1 MKKLFRLPIIIILS
15 LSLFIAGCSNSKTNT
30 NTSNASNTLI
40 SEKLVVHYIDV
51 GQGDSI
57 LIQTKEKNFLIDAGP
72 KENEDKLLSYLKKL
86 NIKRLDYV
94 IATHPHEDH
103 IGGMTNIIK
112 AYDIGKFYAPKV
124 TNTTKTFQN
133 MMLALKDKNMNV
145 NVLKPGMGGN
155 IDLGENTKVE
165 VFSPNSSKYDDLNN
179 YSPIIK
185 VTYGKNSFLFTG
197 DAEKLEENE
206 VLQKKYD
213 IKADVLKVGHHGS
226 SSSTG
231 RDFLSKVSPSIAV
244 ISCGKDNDYGHPH
257 KETLKTLGDGKV
269 KVYRTDVSG
278 TIVII
283 SDGNNVTVK

>member
-1 MKKLFRLPIIIILS
+1 MKKLFKLPIILILL
-15 LSLFIAGCSNSKTNT
+15 LSLFIAGCSNAKTDI
-30 NTSNASNTLI
+30 NTLNNLT
-40 SEKLVVHYIDV
+40 SEKLLVHYIDV

-57 LIQTKEKNFLIDAGP
+57 LIQTKKKNFLIDAGP
-72 KENEDKLLSYLKKL
+72 KENEDKLLSYLKKI
-86 NIKRLDYV
+86 NINRIDYV
-94 IATHPHEDH
+94 VATHPHEDH

-112 AYDIGKFYAPKV
+112 TFDIGKFYAPKV

-133 MMLALKDKNMNV
+133 MLLALKNKNMNI
-145 NVLKPGMGGN
+145 NVLKPGMGED

-226 SSSTG
+226 SSSTAK
-231 RDFLSKVSPSIAV
+231 DFLSKVSPSIAV
-244 ISCGKDNDYGHPH
+244 ISCGKGNDYGHPH
-257 KETLKTLGDGKV
+257 KETLKTLEDAKV
-269 KVYRTDVSG
+269 KVYRTDLSG
-278 TIVII
+278 TIVIS
-283 SDGNNVTVK
+283 SDGNNITVK

>member
-1 MKKLFRLPIIIILS
+1 MKKLFKLPLILILL
-15 LSLFIAGCSNSKTNT
+15 LSLFIVGCSNLKKDTITSNT
-30 NTSNASNTLI
+30 PNTSI
-40 SEKLVVHYIDV
+40 SGKLVVHYIDV

-72 KENEDKLLSYLKKL
+72 KENEDKLLSYLKKI

-94 IATHPHEDH
+94 VATHPHEDH

-112 AYDIGKFYAPKV
+112 TYDIGKFYAPKV

-133 MMLALKDKNMNV
+133 MLLALKDKNMNI
-145 NVLKPGMGGN
+145 NVLKPGMGGD

-197 DAEKLEENE
+197 DAEKLEETE

-231 RDFLSKVSPSIAV
+231 KDFLSKVSPSVAV
-244 ISCGKDNDYGHPH
+244 ISCGKGNDYGHPH
-257 KETLKTLGDGKV
+257 KETLKTLEDAKV
-269 KVYRTDVSG
+269 KVYRTDLSG
-278 TIVII
+278 TIVIT
-283 SDGNNVTVK
+283 SDGNNINVK

>member
-1 MKKLFRLPIIIILS
+1 MKKLFKLPILLILL
-15 LSLFIAGCSNSKTNT
+15 LSLFIAGCSNSKTDIS
-30 NTSNASNTLI
+30 TSNNLTSG
-40 SEKLVVHYIDV
+40 KLVVHYIDV

-57 LIQTKEKNFLIDAGP
+57 LIQTKDKNFLIDAGP
-72 KENEDKLLSYLKKL
+72 KENEDKLLSYLKKI

-94 IATHPHEDH
+94 VATHPHEDH

-112 AYDIGKFYAPKV
+112 TYDIGKFYAPKV

-133 MMLALKDKNMNV
+133 MLLALKDKNKNINV
-145 NVLKPGMGGN
+145 IKPGMGDD

-197 DAEKLEENE
+197 DAEKLEESE

-231 RDFLSKVSPSIAV
+231 KDFLSKVSPSIAV
-244 ISCGKDNDYGHPH
+244 ISCGKGNDYGHPH
-257 KETLKTLGDGKV
+257 KETLKTLEDAKV
-269 KVYRTDVSG
+269 KVYRTDISG
-278 TIVII
+278 TIVIT
-283 SDGNNVTVK
+283 SDGNNIAVK